1 MDDGAASG
9 GEAADG
15 DGCCDT
21 VDGVARR
28 GDAAFEFPLLAAVDA
43 AISEERCCLL
53 RLLLMAALV
62 LPLLPLAIP
71 DARWA
76 ECGCNGCNDCNECN
90 DCI

>member
-1 MDDGAASG
+1 MDGGEASG

-28 GDAAFEFPLLAAVDA
+28 GEAAFEFPLLAAVDA
-43 AISEERCCLL
+43 AISDERCCRL
-53 RLLLMAALV
+53 RLLLAPLALV
-62 LPLLPLAIP
+62 LPLLPLTIP

-76 ECGCNGCNDCNECN
+76 ECGCNSCNDCV
-90 DCI
+90 